1 VRKLVLAV
9 APIDIAT
16 GQSALFALADASP
29 LALFHELVK
38 LGDGRVLGHKVL
50 KFWGSETIDSRE
62 IHQLLQTPEPIGSPA
77 FAELEAIFR
86 DWHAWT
92 VDLPGTYYLEVIEKL
107 YKRNEIATGQFI
119 ALREPIDLANVRAPI
134 FLLAARD
141 DELVAPAQLFA
152 TEHLVGTPAHAI
164 RKAMAPCR
172 HGGLF
177 MGRTILGDYWPRI
190 ARWMIEPDSRSLA
203 PAAA

>member
-1 VRKLVLAV
+1 MRKRST
-9 APIDIAT
+9 AT
-16 GQSALFALADASP
+16 Q
-29 LALFHELVK
+29 
-38 LGDGRVLGHKVL
+38 
-50 KFWGSETIDSRE
+50 

-107 YKRNEIATGQFI
+107 YKRNEIARGEFI
-119 ALREPIDLANVRAPI
+119 ALGEPIDLASCAAPL

-152 TEHLVGTPAHAI
+152 TEHLVGTPPHAI
-164 RKAMAPCR
+164 RK
-172 HGGLF
+172 
-177 MGRTILGDYWPRI
+177 GDG
-190 ARWMIEPDSRSLA
+190 AL
-203 PAAA
+203 

>member
-1 VRKLVLAV
+1 
-9 APIDIAT
+9 
-16 GQSALFALADASP
+16 

-38 LGDGRVLGHKVL
+38 LGDGRLPGRKVM
-50 KFWGSETIDSRE
+50 KFWGQETIGTDD
-62 IHQLLQTPEPIGSPA
+62 IHRLLQTPEPIGTSA
-77 FAELEAIFR
+77 FAKLEAIFR

-92 VDLPGTYYLEVIEKL
+92 VVLPGTYYLEVIEKL

-119 ALREPIDLANVRAPI
+119 ALGERIDLAKMRIPI

-152 TEHLVGTPAHAI
+152 VERMVGTPPHAI
-164 RKAMAPCR
+164 GKAMAPCG
-172 HGGLF
+172 HAGLF
-177 MGRTILGDYWPRI
+177 MGKIILAEYWPRI
-190 ARWMIEPDSRSLA
+190 ARWMIETDSRNFT